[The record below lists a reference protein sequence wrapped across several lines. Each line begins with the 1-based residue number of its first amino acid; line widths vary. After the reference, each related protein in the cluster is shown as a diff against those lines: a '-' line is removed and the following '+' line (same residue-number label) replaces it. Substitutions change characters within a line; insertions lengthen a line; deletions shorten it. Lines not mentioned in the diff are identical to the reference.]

1 MSRQRRNFSA
11 KFKSDLVM
19 TFGYLWNAVRVQGG
33 AYGTGMGARLNG
45 NLFSYSYRDPNL
57 ENTRAAY
64 CGMADFLEE
73 FVQQGMPLDDMII
86 GTLNTIDPLLDPA
99 GICDQECIR
108 YLKGITPEDIARIR
122 REILDTTN
130 QELGGLVGVI
140 REYIETG
147 KFCAVGQGKATECR
161 SRSRSGRK

>member
-1 MSRQRRNFSA
+1 
-11 KFKSDLVM
+11 
-19 TFGYLWNAVRVQGG
+19 
-33 AYGTGMGARLNG
+33 
-45 NLFSYSYRDPNL
+45 
-57 ENTRAAY
+57 
-64 CGMADFLEE
+64 MADFLEE

-99 GICDQECIR
+99 GICDQECTR

-147 KFCAVGQGKATECR
+147 KFCAVGDVK
-161 SRSRSGRK
+161 

>member
-1 MSRQRRNFSA
+1 MALNYRNIWLSFSGMVA
-11 KFKSDLVM
+11 LKVRTGGSESPGIIM
-19 TFGYLWNAVRVQGG
+19 WNAVRVQGG

-147 KFCAVGQGKATECR
+147 KFCAVGDVK
-161 SRSRSGRK
+161 

>member
-1 MSRQRRNFSA
+1 MIGRA
-11 KFKSDLVM
+11 DLRDAD
-19 TFGYLWNAVRVQGG
+19 AVKLH
-33 AYGTGMGARLNG
+33 TWIARSHCDLA
-45 NLFSYSYRDPNL
+45 DAA
-57 ENTRAAY
+57 RAAY

-147 KFCAVGQGKATECR
+147 KFCAVGDVK
-161 SRSRSGRK
+161 

>member
-1 MSRQRRNFSA
+1 
-11 KFKSDLVM
+11 M

-99 GICDQECIR
+99 GICDQEWSS
-108 YLKGITPEDIARIR
+108 
-122 REILDTTN
+122 
-130 QELGGLVGVI
+130 
-140 REYIETG
+140 
-147 KFCAVGQGKATECR
+147 F
-161 SRSRSGRK
+161 

>member
-11 KFKSDLVM
+11 KFKSDLVIELLKGEKDLN
-19 TFGYLWNAVRVQGG
+19 TLATENNIQPNLL
-33 AYGTGMGARLNG
+33 LNG

-147 KFCAVGQGKATECR
+147 KFCAVGDVK
-161 SRSRSGRK
+161 

>member
-73 FVQQGMPLDDMII
+73 FVQQRMPLDDMII

-147 KFCAVGQGKATECR
+147 KFCAVGDVK
-161 SRSRSGRK
+161 